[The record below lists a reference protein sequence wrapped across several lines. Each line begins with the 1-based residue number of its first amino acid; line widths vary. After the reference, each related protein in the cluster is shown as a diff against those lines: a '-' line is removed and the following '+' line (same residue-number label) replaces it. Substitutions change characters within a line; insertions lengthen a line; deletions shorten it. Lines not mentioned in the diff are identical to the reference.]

1 MIPFPRLVEHTLVSM
16 ADVLNELPLRKAK
29 QSNSE
34 ALQKHIIQTVI
45 INALVTKN
53 QNALLDPE
61 LMHLASVCVTGSTR
75 NLMTMCKLN
84 VNLVAS
90 ITELSSNSSKL
101 TRVRVAQAQ

>member
-1 MIPFPRLVEHTLVSM
+1 MQLLIMIPFPRLVEHTLVSM

-53 QNALLDPE
+53 LNALPDPE
-61 LMHLASVCVTGSTR
+61 
-75 NLMTMCKLN
+75 
-84 VNLVAS
+84 
-90 ITELSSNSSKL
+90 
-101 TRVRVAQAQ
+101 

>member
-16 ADVLNELPLRKAK
+16 ANVLNELPLRKAK

-34 ALQKHIIQTVI
+34 ALQKHTIQTVI

-53 QNALLDPE
+53 QNALPDPE
-61 LMHLASVCVTGSTR
+61 WTHLASVCVTGSMR
-75 NLMTMCKLN
+75 NLMTMHRLN

-101 TRVRVAQAQ
+101 TRVKVAQVQ